1 MVRPNAITVLY
12 WSHDEKRVFVRCVKS
27 GVTMYEQW
35 EPVRYDDD
43 GRGWAEGPDGWVCVF
58 A

>member
-1 MVRPNAITVLY
+1 MTTLAVLY
-12 WSHDEKRVFVRCVKS
+12 WSHDERRVYVRCSRAGVELYS
-27 GVTMYEQW
+27 GW